1 MISALE
7 VRELIDHTAKPGS
20 GVLSVYLN
28 VDQSQAVNL
37 NRGFEAALRN
47 LLRVVE
53 EDVKGKDSHK
63 EFIAASDQALRALS
77 RYTPHGRVLVMF
89 AEPAR
94 GFFWQREVNVALE
107 NGARWSGK
115 PYIRPLLEAFEEFKR
130 YGIVL
135 IDKGQA
141 RLFTLFLSQI
151 EEHVDALAA
160 DDVKH
165 IKGPGTDHLRSQ
177 MQVQRKA
184 DGHARHHLKNVAE
197 LLEHLS
203 EQHQFD
209 HIVLAGPVT
218 TTSELQGLL
227 PTRLRKMMAGTV
239 PLAMDATPNE
249 IMAAVQKLQKEV
261 ERSHEE
267 VMVGELITAAAKNIQ
282 AVTGLEVTLQ
292 NLHEG
297 RVWRLVYA
305 NGFKPAGG
313 ECGKC
318 GYLFSQTIPTCLYCQ
333 GSVQPVKD
341 VLARAVS
348 RVVNSGGKVEQVREK
363 AAEVLKDAGGVG
375 AFLRF

>member
-1 MISALE
+1 MISAQE

-37 NRGFEAALRN
+37 NRGFEAALKN
-47 LLRVVE
+47 LLRAVE
-53 EDVKGKDSHK
+53 EDVKGKESHK
-63 EFIAASDQALRALS
+63 EFMAASDQVLRALAQ
-77 RYTPHGRVLVMF
+77 YTPHGRFLVVF

-94 GFFWQREVNVALE
+94 DFYWQREVNVALE
-107 NGARWSGK
+107 NSARWSGK
-115 PYIRPLLEAFEEFKR
+115 PYIRPLLEACEEFKR

-135 IDKGQA
+135 TDKGQA
-141 RLFTLFLSQI
+141 RLFTLFLSHI

-160 DDVKH
+160 DEVRH
-165 IKGPGTDHLRSQ
+165 IKGPGSDHLRSQ

-197 LLEHLS
+197 LLEQLAD
-203 EQHQFD
+203 QHEFD
-209 HIVLAGPVT
+209 HIVLAGPVSA
-218 TTSELQGLL
+218 TSELQGLL
-227 PTRLRKMMAGTV
+227 PARLRKMLAGTAA
-239 PLAMDATPNE
+239 LSMDATPNE
-249 IMAAVQKLQKEV
+249 ILTAVQKLQKVV

-267 VMVGELITAAAKNIQ
+267 TIVGELITAAAKNSQ
-282 AVTGLEVTLQ
+282 AVTGLEHTLE

-305 NGFKPAGG
+305 NGFQAAGG

-318 GYLFSQTIPTCLYCQ
+318 GYLFSRSISTCLYCE
-333 GSVQPVKD
+333 GSVLPVKD
-341 VLARAVS
+341 ILARAVS

-363 AAEVLKDAGGVG
+363 AAETLNDAGGVG